1 MSGSPHAT
9 ISGKFTW
16 CDFTNFFDA
25 NFNSNSLIS
34 VSGHCACLLVFLKFV
49 KLLQVNATSESSQR
63 SALKAVLWGG
73 SAWTAENSDFDQH
86 LTVDLG
92 TIKNITGIAT
102 QGRAHVDEYVMEFRI
117 QYGSNGKD
125 FIGKGPFFILL
136 KGLGVG
142 SWFILHKMAIFPYF
156 ISCFYLWF
164 FLFLLV
170 LFIAF
175 LNKEKCYWKCW
186 LSWC

>member
-1 MSGSPHAT
+1 M
-9 ISGKFTW
+9 
-16 CDFTNFFDA
+16 
-25 NFNSNSLIS
+25 
-34 VSGHCACLLVFLKFV
+34 
-49 KLLQVNATSESSQR
+49 QVNATSESSQR

-125 FIGKGPFFILL
+125 FIGKRKYMIENSRVYQISEQGPQMFDIL
-136 KGLGVG
+136 G
-142 SWFILHKMAIFPYF
+142 
-156 ISCFYLWF
+156 
-164 FLFLLV
+164 
-170 LFIAF
+170 
-175 LNKEKCYWKCW
+175 
-186 LSWC
+186 

>member
-1 MSGSPHAT
+1 MWFHE
-9 ISGKFTW
+9 
-16 CDFTNFFDA
+16 FFEA
-25 NFNSNSLIS
+25 SFNSNSLDFRFRS
-34 VSGHCACLLVFLKFV
+34 FLKFV

-125 FIGKGPFFILL
+125 FIGKR
-136 KGLGVG
+136 K
-142 SWFILHKMAIFPYF
+142 
-156 ISCFYLWF
+156 
-164 FLFLLV
+164 
-170 LFIAF
+170 
-175 LNKEKCYWKCW
+175 
-186 LSWC
+186 

>member
-1 MSGSPHAT
+1 M
-9 ISGKFTW
+9 
-16 CDFTNFFDA
+16 
-25 NFNSNSLIS
+25 
-34 VSGHCACLLVFLKFV
+34 
-49 KLLQVNATSESSQR
+49 QVNATSESSQR

-125 FIGKGPFFILL
+125 FIGKGPFFISL
-136 KGLGVG
+136 KDLGVG
-142 SWFILHKMAIFPYF
+142 RWFILHKMAIFPYF
-156 ISCFYLWF
+156 ISCF
-164 FLFLLV
+164 
-170 LFIAF
+170 
-175 LNKEKCYWKCW
+175 
-186 LSWC
+186 

>member
-1 MSGSPHAT
+1 M
-9 ISGKFTW
+9 
-16 CDFTNFFDA
+16 
-25 NFNSNSLIS
+25 
-34 VSGHCACLLVFLKFV
+34 
-49 KLLQVNATSESSQR
+49 QVNATSESSQR

-125 FIGKGPFFILL
+125 FIGKRKYIIENS
-136 KGLGVG
+136 KY
-142 SWFILHKMAIFPYF
+142 IRYQ
-156 ISCFYLWF
+156 
-164 FLFLLV
+164 
-170 LFIAF
+170 
-175 LNKEKCYWKCW
+175 NKVPKCLTFWVKD
-186 LSWC
+186 